1 MSVVQSHLVGIKIS
15 GIIFYDGVG
24 EGGSIKS
31 QGHIEGGKGLLFMT

>member
-24 EGGSIKS
+24 EGGGVNKKS
-31 QGHIEGGKGLLFMT
+31 GAH